1 LPNYFLKMLARIQKF
16 VVQYFHT
23 KTKQEIKIMS
33 NYTDNMV
40 AEMEKIGSF
49 NYDSAAA
56 FAEKYSDAG
65 ISTRSVISKAKS
77 LGLEYAP
84 RVVAKSSTPR
94 VRKSDVVAQIAEQLG
109 ADADA
114 LSGLAKADMRSLNE
128 LVSHIS

>member
-1 LPNYFLKMLARIQKF
+1 
-16 VVQYFHT
+16 
-23 KTKQEIKIMS
+23 MS

-56 FAEKYSDAG
+56 FAEKHG
-65 ISTRSVISKAKS
+65 LSTRSVISKAKS

-94 VRKSDVVAQIAEQLG
+94 VRKSEVVAQIAEQLG

>member
-1 LPNYFLKMLARIQKF
+1 MLARIQKF
-16 VVQYFHT
+16 VLQYFHT

-33 NYTDNMV
+33 NYSENMV

-49 NYDSAAA
+49 NYDSAEA
-56 FAEKYSDAG
+56 FAEKHNL
-65 ISTRSVISKAKS
+65 STRSVISKAKS
-77 LGLEYAP
+77 LGLDYTP
-84 RVVAKSSTPR
+84 RVVAKASTPR

-109 ADADA
+109 ADADS

>member
-1 LPNYFLKMLARIQKF
+1 MLARIQKF
-16 VVQYFHT
+16 VLQYFHT

-56 FAEKYSDAG
+56 FAEKHG
-65 ISTRSVISKAKS
+65 LSTRSVISKAKS